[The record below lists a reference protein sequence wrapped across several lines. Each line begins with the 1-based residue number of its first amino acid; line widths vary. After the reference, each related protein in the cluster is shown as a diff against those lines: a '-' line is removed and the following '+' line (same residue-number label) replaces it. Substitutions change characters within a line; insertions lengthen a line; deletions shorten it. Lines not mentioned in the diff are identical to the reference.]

1 MAVII
6 FLIIAV
12 LGLAVLSALF
22 DGDSGNCT
30 CGGTGTRLDGGS
42 CNNNPPCKPGM

>member
-12 LGLAVLSALF
+12 IAVAALAALF
-22 DGDSGNCT
+22 DGDSGYCT
-30 CGGTGTRLDGGS
+30 CGGTGIRLDGGS
-42 CNNNPPCKPGM
+42 CTNHPPCRP